1 MATLKFATEKP
12 RRGKNGKWKE
22 GPSIKYN
29 TKGKMQKVLEYI
41 NHLEKTEPGLR
52 GGNYLLDPDNAYKE
66 FMLTKEAWGKTDERM
81 CIHLIQSFK
90 PEEKITP
97 EEAHRIAKEFVQNAK
112 FAGFQISYA
121 THTDRPHIHTHFI
134 INTVNFETGYKWQ
147 CSTEELYEL
156 RGISDQICR
165 EHGYSV
171 LPEKQTR
178 EKAFTQAKAEQ
189 SGTSWKKETQMAV
202 DAALDVSSTKAE
214 FLHNMELQGYKVLW
228 NHRKHQLFT
237 TPEGKKIRNN
247 KFDQA
252 ETYTKD
258 ALEQRL
264 KENQKQVSKNGSQ
277 KIQNE
282 PKAQSYRSTVFYTVR
297 DAANVATSKDE
308 FISILE
314 SQGYQVGWRDD
325 RAYIT
330 FEREGHQTVRNRNFY
345 PPEQYTKEAL
355 LSKFEKNQEKEH
367 RLEKQ
372 EEPPAGAV
380 EQFQWSF
387 LKFLRAV
394 SQGKQEYPHQDLQ
407 KGAKSKAAMKEYQKQ
422 KEKGEG
428 LDWER

>member
-12 RRGKNGKWKE
+12 RRGKDGKWID
-22 GPSIKYN
+22 GPPIKYN
-29 TKGKMQKVLEYI
+29 TKEKMQRVLEYI
-41 NHLEKTEPGLR
+41 NNLEKTEPGLR

-165 EHGYSV
+165 EYGYSV

-178 EKAFTQAKAEQ
+178 EKASTQAKAEQ

-228 NHRKHQLFT
+228 NHRKYLLFT

-247 KFDQA
+247 KFDRV

-264 KENQKQVSKNGSQ
+264 NGNQKQSSKNQDQ
-277 KIQNE
+277 KEASKQ
-282 PKAQSYRSTVFYTVR
+282 PSYRTTVFYAVR
-297 DAANVATSKDE
+297 DAANVATSKEE
-308 FISILE
+308 FISILK
-314 SQGYQVGWRDD
+314 SQGYDVGWRDD
-325 RAYIT
+325 RNYIT
-330 FEREGHQTVRNRNFY
+330 FQRKGHQTVRNRNFY

-355 LSKFEKNQEKEH
+355 LKKFEKNQLREEQIV
-367 RLEKQ
+367 KQ
-372 EEPPAGAV
+372 EEPPNGAI

-387 LKFLRAV
+387 LRFLHLM
-394 SQGKQEYPHQDLQ
+394 SQGNQQYPHQQMLQ
-407 KGAKSKAAMKEYQKQ
+407 KGGKSLAEIKEYLKQ